1 MTRKD
6 VREMNGRERVIAA
19 IRKEPLTEIPSS
31 FSLHFPEGCE
41 NGEESVK
48 AHLEFFE
55 KTGTDIYKI
64 MNENLMPACDGVRCG
79 DDWKLIPKFSRNDA
93 WLTKQIDLTKRI
105 LDRCEPGHFTMGT
118 LHGVVASSLH
128 LIEKR
133 YGYDGGRLAQPEH
146 LRQNKVAVA
155 DVYKR
160 IADILCVL
168 AEEYIKAGLD
178 SVYYAALGGEY
189 RYYTDE
195 EFETFIAPLD
205 KQVMTAIRES
215 GGYCVL
221 HICKDRLNMRRYQSY
236 NDYADIVNWG
246 IYEAPFSLE
255 EGKKLFPGTAIMGG
269 LANRSG
275 VLVEGTKEEIE
286 DRVRQIIEEN
296 GKTGFI
302 LGADCT
308 IPTEIEYWRVR
319 AAAEAARK

>member
-1 MTRKD
+1 
-6 VREMNGRERVIAA
+6 
-19 IRKEPLTEIPSS
+19 
-31 FSLHFPEGCE
+31 
-41 NGEESVK
+41 
-48 AHLEFFE
+48 
-55 KTGTDIYKI
+55 
-64 MNENLMPACDGVRCG
+64 MPACDGVRCG

-205 KQVMTAIRES
+205 KQVMTAIERRLLRVTYMQGQAEHAS
-215 GGYCVL
+215 VSKLQRLRGYCEL
-221 HICKDRLNMRRYQSY
+221 GNLRS
-236 NDYADIVNWG
+236 
-246 IYEAPFSLE
+246 
-255 EGKKLFPGTAIMGG
+255 AI
-269 LANRSG
+269 LS
-275 VLVEGTKEEIE
+275 
-286 DRVRQIIEEN
+286 
-296 GKTGFI
+296 
-302 LGADCT
+302 
-308 IPTEIEYWRVR
+308 
-319 AAAEAARK
+319 

>member
-1 MTRKD
+1 MTRKE

-168 AEEYIKAGLD
+168 AE
-178 SVYYAALGGEY
+178 
-189 RYYTDE
+189 
-195 EFETFIAPLD
+195 
-205 KQVMTAIRES
+205 
-215 GGYCVL
+215 
-221 HICKDRLNMRRYQSY
+221 
-236 NDYADIVNWG
+236 
-246 IYEAPFSLE
+246 
-255 EGKKLFPGTAIMGG
+255 
-269 LANRSG
+269 
-275 VLVEGTKEEIE
+275 
-286 DRVRQIIEEN
+286 
-296 GKTGFI
+296 
-302 LGADCT
+302 
-308 IPTEIEYWRVR
+308 
-319 AAAEAARK
+319 